1 MYVCVVFFLICYKNM
16 IIIKWYENNG
26 DYNKII
32 IMIIKDD
39 VLYESGLLC
48 DYFVFVW
55 VIVCGIYIIVYRG
68 YLN

>member
-1 MYVCVVFFLICYKNM
+1 MCYKNM

-39 VLYESGLLC
+39 VLNGNGLLC
-48 DYFVFVW
+48 DYFVFV
-55 VIVCGIYIIVYRG
+55 
-68 YLN
+68 

>member
-1 MYVCVVFFLICYKNM
+1 M
-16 IIIKWYENNG
+16 IIIKWYENNN
-26 DYNKII
+26 NKII

-39 VLYESGLLC
+39 VLNGNGLLC

>member
-1 MYVCVVFFLICYKNM
+1 MCYKNK

-26 DYNKII
+26 EYNKII

-39 VLYESGLLC
+39 VLNGSGLLC
-48 DYFVFVW
+48 DYFVFVR